1 MYTTFNV
8 SSLSNYR
15 LLNDTEIAKAQ
26 RDFEIKKAA
35 YDVEVRT
42 KVNISEYIYYFNVCS
57 CFMQTPTFSGFSL
70 EYLLIFHN
78 KSEIFQV

>member
-1 MYTTFNV
+1 MFQSFIVHTF
-8 SSLSNYR
+8 SYYR

-42 KVNISEYIYYFNVCS
+42 KVNVAEFIDLFI
-57 CFMQTPTFSGFSL
+57 
-70 EYLLIFHN
+70 
-78 KSEIFQV
+78 